1 MYVLLQADPALTS
14 SLCDPITHSKGGLG
28 HMWAHSVSGV
38 NTDLSWAT
46 FIGPPT
52 QLMFILTCQDLT
64 AEHSVPSDI
73 TIYTKFMKDDNILLM
88 ANMFNLT
95 VTSIDDF
102 VTRGEIPQT
111 LFIRFCELF

>member
-1 MYVLLQADPALTS
+1 
-14 SLCDPITHSKGGLG
+14 
-28 HMWAHSVSGV
+28 
-38 NTDLSWAT
+38 
-46 FIGPPT
+46 
-52 QLMFILTCQDLT
+52 MFILTCQDLT
-64 AEHSVPSDI
+64 AEHSVSSDI

-88 ANMFNLT
+88 ANMLNLT